1 MTSPAP
7 RPLFD
12 DGLPSLTDYCNR
24 RWAELEE
31 RGAPPAARYRAEHM
45 AAGIPLHL
53 LNAVAIRCM
62 LDEARRRFRS
72 QGRKSVPDGDRR
84 GYWRPEQMA
93 LPDIQAFILANYDRR
108 IADAKS
114 ELDFVRRW
122 CASHSGHDE
131 QELYRSIGLKPPIE
145 DAGR

>member
-7 RPLFD
+7 LFD
-12 DGLPSLTDYCNR
+12 GGLPSLTEYCNE

-31 RGAPPAARYRAEHM
+31 QEAPPVARYRAEHM

-72 QGRKSVPDGDRR
+72 QGRKAVPDGDRT
-84 GYWRPEQMA
+84 GYWTPEQMA
-93 LPDIQAFILANYDRR
+93 LPDIQAFILANFDRR
-108 IADAKS
+108 IADVKS
-114 ELDFVRRW
+114 ELEFVRSW
-122 CASHSGHDE
+122 CASHPGHGVQD
-131 QELYRSIGLKPPIE
+131 LYRSVGLTPPP
-145 DAGR
+145 DGAS